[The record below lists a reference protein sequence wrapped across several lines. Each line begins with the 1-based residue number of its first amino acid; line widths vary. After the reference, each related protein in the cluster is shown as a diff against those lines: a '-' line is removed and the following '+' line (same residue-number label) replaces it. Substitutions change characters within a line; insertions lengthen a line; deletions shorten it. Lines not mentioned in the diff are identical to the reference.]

1 MAETPRPNI
10 RELESLRIARAEE
23 PRKPSRLLPAA
34 IAIAVL
40 GIVGVVA
47 YQLYTRTIG
56 RAPEVQTAIVSIK
69 QAGQPGTVLT
79 GSGYIVTQHKYITI
93 GTRVLGQIVE
103 EPIEEGQHVK
113 KGQLLARI
121 DDGDYQATL
130 RQANADRELALADIK
145 LYEAQTVRQRKLFE
159 AGVTS
164 RDQLDIA
171 ENKLDVAKASLKKDE
186 ALIDYAKYYAGL
198 CVIRSPVNGVVLK
211 KIHEVG
217 DMINYG
223 SQANAG
229 AGVTDIAQLADTED
243 MRAEVDINESD
254 IAKVSMGMP
263 ASVTPD
269 AYPDRPFTAK
279 VAKIYAEADRQKGT
293 VKVEAHIIDPDLTIL
308 KPEMSVKVS
317 FLGGSPVKQ
326 EAPLVLVP
334 KKAVVSEGNRNYLWV
349 VQHDQARRVDVS
361 LGKEFQDGIQVL
373 QGLSGGEMVIVVPPS
388 SLHDG
393 QSVTP
398 VAS

>member
-1 MAETPRPNI
+1 LHPRLRVQSHPRDRHAGSDFLRRDGRAGRMAPGTPGDETPRGRCAKKELKGRKPPMAETPRPNI

-56 RAPEVQTAIVSIK
+56 RAPEVQTAVVSIK

-145 LYEAQTVRQRKLFE
+145 LYEAQTVRQ
-159 AGVTS
+159 
-164 RDQLDIA
+164 
-171 ENKLDVAKASLKKDE
+171 
-186 ALIDYAKYYAGL
+186 
-198 CVIRSPVNGVVLK
+198 
-211 KIHEVG
+211 
-217 DMINYG
+217 
-223 SQANAG
+223 
-229 AGVTDIAQLADTED
+229 
-243 MRAEVDINESD
+243 
-254 IAKVSMGMP
+254 
-263 ASVTPD
+263 
-269 AYPDRPFTAK
+269 
-279 VAKIYAEADRQKGT
+279 
-293 VKVEAHIIDPDLTIL
+293 
-308 KPEMSVKVS
+308 
-317 FLGGSPVKQ
+317 
-326 EAPLVLVP
+326 
-334 KKAVVSEGNRNYLWV
+334 
-349 VQHDQARRVDVS
+349 
-361 LGKEFQDGIQVL
+361 
-373 QGLSGGEMVIVVPPS
+373 
-388 SLHDG
+388 
-393 QSVTP
+393 
-398 VAS
+398 